1 MDSDF
6 NTTDRTAREFQGKTG
21 KQKFRLPFRQYFA
34 ERSIKSVLFASGILS
49 IFVTV
54 GIVVILLWE
63 SSRFFGFEDVT
74 LVKFL
79 TDTQWTPLFADKHF
93 GILPLLVGTLMVA
106 IIALIVALPLGLLSA
121 IYLSE
126 YAPKRIRSILKPILE
141 ILAGIPTVVYGYFA
155 LVTVTPF
162 LQKVIPGL
170 GVFNALSAG
179 LVMGIMILP
188 MVSSLSEDAIRVV
201 PTSLRHASFGLGA
214 TKFETTTRVVVPAS
228 LSGIV
233 SAFILAASR
242 AIGETMIV
250 TIAAGMN
257 PTLTFSP
264 LRSIETMT
272 AYIVQV
278 SLGDTPVGTLEYQS
292 LFAVGMALFIMT
304 LFFNIISNLI
314 VKKYREVYQ

>member
-1 MDSDF
+1 MITGFQENQSGLPE
-6 NTTDRTAREFQGKTG
+6 RE
-21 KQKFRLPFRQYFA
+21 FRLPFKQYLA
-34 ERSIKSVLFASGILS
+34 EGVIKRLLLGSGILS
-49 IFVTV
+49 ILVTV
-54 GIVVILLWE
+54 SIVAILIWE
-63 SSRFFGFEDVT
+63 SSKFFGFEDVT
-74 LVKFL
+74 LIKFL

-93 GILPLLVGTLMVA
+93 GILPLLIGTLMVA
-106 IIALIVALPLGLLSA
+106 AIALMVALPLGLLSA

-126 YAPKRIRSILKPILE
+126 YAPPGLRSILKPVLE

-162 LQKVIPGL
+162 LKQLIPGL

-179 LVMGIMILP
+179 IVMGIMILP

-201 PTSLRHASFGLGA
+201 PTSLRRAAIALGS
-214 TKFETTTRVVVPAS
+214 TKFETTMRVVVPAS

-264 LRSIETMT
+264 FQAIETMT

-278 SLGDTPVGTLEYQS
+278 SLGDTPVGSLEYQS
-292 LFAVGMALFIMT
+292 IFAVGMALFVMT
-304 LFFNIISNLI
+304 LFFNIISHFI
-314 VKKYREVYQ
+314 VKRFREVYQ

>member
-1 MDSDF
+1 MAEKH
-6 NTTDRTAREFQGKTG
+6 RQ
-21 KQKFRLPFRQYFA
+21 FRLSPRQYLT
-34 ERSIKSVLFASGILS
+34 ERGIKGILFASGLLS
-49 IFVTV
+49 IFVTL
-54 GIVVILLWE
+54 GIVVILFLE
-63 SSRFFGFEDVT
+63 SSRFFSYDEVS

-106 IIALIVALPLGLLSA
+106 VIALLVAVPLGLLSA

-126 YAPKRIRSILKPILE
+126 YARDNVRSALKPILE

-155 LVTVTPF
+155 LITVTPF
-162 LQKVIPGL
+162 LQKLLPNL

-179 LVMGIMILP
+179 IVMGVMILP
-188 MVSSLSEDAIRVV
+188 MVSSLSEDALRVV
-201 PTSLRHASFGLGA
+201 PTSLRNAAIGLGA
-214 TKFETTTRVVVPAS
+214 TKFEVTTRVIVPAS

-257 PTLTFSP
+257 PRLTFSP
-264 LRSIETMT
+264 LQSIETMT

-292 LFAVGMALFIMT
+292 LFAVGMALFVIT
-304 LFFNIISNLI
+304 LFFNIISHFI
-314 VKKYREVYQ
+314 VKRYREVYQ

>member
-1 MDSDF
+1 M
-6 NTTDRTAREFQGKTG
+6 AEKHREF
-21 KQKFRLPFRQYFA
+21 RLSPRQYLS
-34 ERSIKSVLFASGILS
+34 ERGIKGILFASGLLS
-49 IFVTV
+49 IFVTL
-54 GIVVILLWE
+54 GIVVILFLE
-63 SSRFFGFEDVT
+63 SSRFFSYEEVS

-106 IIALIVALPLGLLSA
+106 VIALLVAVPLGLLSA

-126 YAPKRIRSILKPILE
+126 YARDNVRSALKPILE

-155 LVTVTPF
+155 LITVTPF
-162 LQKVIPGL
+162 LQKLLPNL

-179 LVMGIMILP
+179 IVMGVMILP
-188 MVSSLSEDAIRVV
+188 MVSSLSEDALRVV
-201 PTSLRHASFGLGA
+201 PTSLRNAAIGLGA
-214 TKFETTTRVVVPAS
+214 TKFEVTTRVIVPAS

-257 PTLTFSP
+257 PRLTFSP
-264 LRSIETMT
+264 LQSIETMT

-292 LFAVGMALFIMT
+292 LFAVGMALFVIT
-304 LFFNIISNLI
+304 LFFNIISHFI
-314 VKKYREVYQ
+314 VKRYREVYQ

>member
-1 MDSDF
+1 LDNRKQQHSIVPVD
-6 NTTDRTAREFQGKTG
+6 QG
-21 KQKFRLPFRQYFA
+21 FRLPARQYLA
-34 ERSIKSVLFASGILS
+34 EGIIQKLLFAAGILS
-49 IFVTV
+49 VLVTIS
-54 GIVVILLWE
+54 IVVILVWE
-63 SSRFFGFEDVT
+63 SAKFFGFEDVT
-74 LVKFL
+74 LLKFL

-93 GILPLLVGTLMVA
+93 GILPLLVGTIMVA
-106 IIALIVALPLGLLSA
+106 LIALLVALPLGLLSA

-126 YAPKRIRSILKPILE
+126 YAPSRLRSILKPLLE

-162 LQKVIPGL
+162 LQKLIPGL

-179 LVMGIMILP
+179 VVMGIMILP

-201 PTSLRHASFGLGA
+201 PTSLRNASIALGS
-214 TKFETTTRVVVPAS
+214 TKFETTMRVVVPAS

-257 PTLTFSP
+257 PTLNFSP
-264 LRSIETMT
+264 FQAIETMT

-278 SLGDTPVGTLEYQS
+278 SLGDTPVGSLEYQS
-292 LFAVGMALFIMT
+292 LFAVGMALFVMT
-304 LFFNIISNLI
+304 LFFNILSHLI
-314 VKKYREVYQ
+314 VKRFREVYQ

>member
-1 MDSDF
+1 MADKHH
-6 NTTDRTAREFQGKTG
+6 E
-21 KQKFRLPFRQYFA
+21 FRLSPRQYLS
-34 ERSIKSVLFASGILS
+34 ERSIKSLLFASGVLS
-49 IFVTV
+49 IFVTL
-54 GIVVILLWE
+54 GIVVILFLE
-63 SSRFFGFEDVT
+63 SSRFFSFEEVT
-74 LVKFL
+74 LLKFL

-106 IIALIVALPLGLLSA
+106 VIALLVAVPLGLLSA

-126 YAPKRIRSILKPILE
+126 YARDNVRSALKPILE

-155 LVTVTPF
+155 LITVTPF
-162 LQKVIPGL
+162 LQKLLPNL

-179 LVMGIMILP
+179 IVMGVMILP
-188 MVSSLSEDAIRVV
+188 MVSSLSEDALRVV
-201 PTSLRHASFGLGA
+201 PTSLRNAAIGLGA
-214 TKFETTTRVVVPAS
+214 TKFEVTTRVIVPAS

-257 PTLTFSP
+257 PRLTFSP
-264 LRSIETMT
+264 LQSIETMT

-278 SLGDTPVGTLEYQS
+278 SLGDTPVGTMEYQS
-292 LFAVGMALFIMT
+292 LFAVGMALFVIT
-304 LFFNIISNLI
+304 LFFNIISHFI
-314 VKKYREVYQ
+314 VKRYREVYQ

>member
-1 MDSDF
+1 MSS
-6 NTTDRTAREFQGKTG
+6 T
-21 KQKFRLPFRQYFA
+21 QKYRGFRLPRKQYIT
-34 ERSIKSVLFASGILS
+34 ERIIRGLLFGSGILS
-49 IFVTV
+49 IFVTIS
-54 GIVVILLWE
+54 IVVILVLE
-63 SSRFFGFEDVT
+63 SSKFFGYEDVS
-74 LVKFL
+74 LIKFL

-93 GILPLLVGTLMVA
+93 GIMPLLVGTLMVA
-106 IIALIVALPLGLLSA
+106 FIALLVALPLGLLSA

-126 YAPKRIRSILKPILE
+126 YAKRNVRSFLKPLLE

-162 LQKVIPGL
+162 LQKLIPGL

-179 LVMGIMILP
+179 MVMGIMILP

-201 PTSLRHASFGLGA
+201 PQSLRNASTALGA
-214 TKFETTTRVVVPAS
+214 TKFETTTKVVVPAS

-250 TIAAGMN
+250 AIAAGMN

-264 LRSIETMT
+264 FNSVETMT

-292 LFAVGMALFIMT
+292 LFAVGMALFVMT
-304 LFFNIISNLI
+304 LFFNLISHLV
-314 VKKYREVYQ
+314 VKRYREVYQ

>member
-1 MDSDF
+1 M
-6 NTTDRTAREFQGKTG
+6 AEKHREF
-21 KQKFRLPFRQYFA
+21 RLSPRQYLS
-34 ERSIKSVLFASGILS
+34 ERGIKGILFASGFLS
-49 IFVTV
+49 IFVTL
-54 GIVVILLWE
+54 GIVVILFLE
-63 SSRFFGFEDVT
+63 SSRFFSYEEVS

-93 GILPLLVGTLMVA
+93 GIMPLLVGTLMVA
-106 IIALIVALPLGLLSA
+106 VIALLVAVPLGLLSA

-126 YAPKRIRSILKPILE
+126 YARDNVRSVLKPILE

-155 LVTVTPF
+155 LITVTPF
-162 LQKVIPGL
+162 LQKIIPNL

-179 LVMGIMILP
+179 IVMGVMILP
-188 MVSSLSEDAIRVV
+188 MVSSLSEDALRVV
-201 PTSLRHASFGLGA
+201 PTSLRNAAIGLGA
-214 TKFETTTRVVVPAS
+214 TKFEVTTRVIVPAS

-257 PTLTFSP
+257 PRLTFSP
-264 LRSIETMT
+264 LQSIETMT

-292 LFAVGMALFIMT
+292 LFAVGMALFVIT
-304 LFFNIISNLI
+304 LFFNIISHFI
-314 VKKYREVYQ
+314 VKRYREVYQ

>member
-1 MDSDF
+1 MA
-6 NTTDRTAREFQGKTG
+6 ARPK
-21 KQKFRLPFRQYFA
+21 KHDFRLPARQYIT
-34 ERSIKSVLFASGILS
+34 EKSIRWLLFGSGILS
-49 IFVTV
+49 ILVTV
-54 GIVVILLWE
+54 SIVAILVFE
-63 SSRFFGFEDVT
+63 SAKFFGYEEVT
-74 LVKFL
+74 LLKFL

-93 GILPLLVGTLMVA
+93 GILPLLVGTVMVA
-106 IIALIVALPLGLLSA
+106 MIALTVALPLGLLSA

-126 YAPKRIRSILKPILE
+126 YARPKVRSILKPLLE

-162 LQKVIPGL
+162 LKQLIPGL

-179 LVMGIMILP
+179 IVMGIMILP

-201 PTSLRHASFGLGA
+201 PDSLRNASVALGA
-214 TKFETTTRVVVPAS
+214 TQFETTTRVIVPAS

-250 TIAAGMN
+250 AIAAGMN

-264 LRSIETMT
+264 LKSVETMT

-292 LFAVGMALFIMT
+292 LFAVGMALFVLT
-304 LFFNIISNLI
+304 LFFNIISHMV
-314 VKKYREVYQ
+314 VKRYREVYQ